1 MSGSIVIP
9 PVKMPADAKPVMAR
23 PIMKATEVGAAP
35 HRAEPAS
42 KMTREMTR
50 EMT

>member
-1 MSGSIVIP
+1 MIIISP
-9 PVKMPADAKPVMAR
+9 AKMPADAKLITAR

-42 KMTREMTR
+42 KMTREIT
-50 EMT
+50 